1 MNRHKSFAFKELLLS
16 ACAAFLIKKD
26 YNPRD
31 ISVSKAKSNSHR
43 LVTALETHSD
53 ILHLSHKQR
62 STDFRI

>member
-31 ISVSKAKSNSHR
+31 TSMSKAEFTSHR

-53 ILHLSHKQR
+53 ILNSSH
-62 STDFRI
+62 